1 MHRHD
6 QGSCRIRK
14 QQKVGGGIKQ
24 IKKKTFMQTIQ
35 SKKGVNPLET
45 ELLVY
50 KSSTVNPLYQKVYH
64 NINHKTFTDVQI
76 FIFFC
81 S

>member
-1 MHRHD
+1 
-6 QGSCRIRK
+6 
-14 QQKVGGGIKQ
+14 
-24 IKKKTFMQTIQ
+24 MQTIQ
-35 SKKGVNPLET
+35 SRKGVNPLET
-45 ELLVY
+45 ELLVH
-50 KSSTVNPLYQKVYH
+50 KSSPVNPLYQKVYH